1 MLCLFLSINLSH
13 FWGVIFHKYM
23 EERMEFLFVPFLF
36 IRCLKLKVF
45 FRLGSMIQSSSS
57 HMSPSGFLDWYWNDK
72 TGKNISC
79 LIRNCLNGRCKLW
92 FAGDLHHYMRH
103 SYVPSDNQVNVQHLV
118 VNGCGGA
125 FLHPTH
131 VFKNFDNY
139 YGTSYKSEAAYP
151 SFEDSSRV
159 MNLSILDY

>member
-23 EERMEFLFVPFLF
+23 EEHMEFLFVPFLF
-36 IRCLKLKVF
+36 HSVFKVKSF
-45 FRLGSMIQSSSS
+45 FQVGEYDSVIIITHEPIWL
-57 HMSPSGFLDWYWNDK
+57 LDWYWNDK